1 MSGYVVPTL
10 SDVISAVWHIH
21 EDLGP
26 MNAVEWV
33 IGLIVA
39 AAVLATLAR
48 KIGVPYPV
56 LLVLGGL
63 MVGFVC
69 GLTETQLIE
78 MSTHIRVKTGLAPC
92 PCVVVP

>member
-1 MSGYVVPTL
+1 MSGYVVPTVT
-10 SDVISAVWHIH
+10 DIISAVRHIH

-33 IGLIVA
+33 IGPIVA
-39 AAVLATLAR
+39 AAVLATLTR

-63 MVGFVC
+63 MLGFVC

-78 MSTHIRVKTGLAPC
+78 MLTHIRVKTGLAPC